1 MSGPSYW
8 FGAPSDD
15 PAAGPTPVDVLE
27 AVRRHRDAE
36 AAMRRRTQRAARM
49 GENDLRALRWIVAQ
63 ERAGLSPN
71 AAGLARALG
80 MSTAASAKLVA
91 RLEAAGHLRRE
102 PHADDGRVVVLRSR
116 PSAHARIREVLAP
129 MHERM
134 LRLAESLEPVE
145 RRTVVDFLDRLGAI
159 VGEPEPPDAPF
170 PPTPP
175 RQDR

>member
-8 FGAPSDD
+8 YGAAFAVD
-15 PAAGPTPVDVLE
+15 PAAGPTPVEVLE
-27 AVRRHRDAE
+27 SVRRHREAE
-36 AAMRRRTQRAARM
+36 AAMRRRTQRDARM

-102 PHADDGRVVVLRSR
+102 RHPDDGRVVVLRSR
-116 PSAHARIREVLAP
+116 PAAHARIREVLAP

-134 LRLAESLEPVE
+134 LRLAESLEPDE
-145 RRTVVDFLDRLGAI
+145 RRTVVDFLDRLAAI
-159 VGEPEPPDAPF
+159 VGEPEPPS
-170 PPTPP
+170 PP
-175 RQDR
+175 RRDG